1 LRQGHLAHAGVRR
14 QAKGLQVFAAKRTG
28 VLQLHDP
35 LAGGLPSVEVPPTD
49 ERLVVVVVQQLFI
62 FFCFFMRRR
71 SMKKQKKVKR
81 EYVLLAEMLAV
92 FFAHTD
98 TPFFSSSGALQ
109 CAPTV
114 F

>member
-1 LRQGHLAHAGVRR
+1 MPHAGVRR
-14 QAKGLQVFAAKRTG
+14 QAKGLQVFAAKRPG

-35 LAGGLPSVEVPPTD
+35 LPRRFAAVEVPAPD